1 MDWFVSY
8 DCTRQKPQPIIRNY
22 MEMLRVKLMYENQ
35 LHDKHGS

>member
-8 DCTRQKPQPIIRNY
+8 DCTRQKPQPFIGNY
-22 MEMLRVKLMYENQ
+22 MEMSDVKLMYENQ